1 MESSSEQAS
10 FGQYL
15 HAIRVEKRISLDQVA
30 EETRIAVRNLEAIDR
45 EDPQGLPPE
54 VFLKGFLRAY
64 AKAVGADAD
73 EAVRRYDAYRM
84 MARKLEDA
92 ERQPERARSGMLWK
106 LAAALALLLILIFG
120 SILTSQWLTQAP
132 IETGPTAAGPGAVS
146 PEIPP
151 ADSAQNQPAPPPSLK
166 PAPPAES
173 AQNRPALPSLQKPAP
188 PAAPPNILTVS
199 ATENTWLK
207 VVTDQ
212 GIPAE
217 YNLKA
222 GEHLK
227 LEARSTFNLLIGNA
241 GGIKLNLNNKPV
253 HVPGKRGEVVNL
265 HLP

>member
-1 MESSSEQAS
+1 MSNLGDTVMEFSSEQAS
-10 FGQYL
+10 FGRYL
-15 HAIRVEKRISLDQVA
+15 QAIRVEKRISLDQVA

-54 VFLKGFLRAY
+54 AFLKGFLRAY
-64 AKAVGADAD
+64 AKAVGADGD
-73 EAVRRYDAYRM
+73 EAVRRYDAHRM
-84 MARKLEDA
+84 MTGEM
-92 ERQPERARSGMLWK
+92 EGPGRQPERARFGMRWK
-106 LAAALALLLILIFG
+106 LAAALALLLVLIVG
-120 SILTSQWLTQAP
+120 SIFAWQWVSPPHIETAP
-132 IETGPTAAGPGAVS
+132 IAAEPGAVS
-146 PEIPP
+146 PEPP
-151 ADSAQNQPAPPPSLK
+151 PVDSAQN
-166 PAPPAES
+166 
-173 AQNRPALPSLQKPAP
+173 RPAP
-188 PAAPPNILTVS
+188 PAAPPHILMVS
-199 ATENTWLK
+199 ATENTRLK

-253 HVPGKRGEVVNL
+253 NVPGKRGEVVNL

>member
-10 FGQYL
+10 FGRYL
-15 HAIRVEKRISLDQVA
+15 QAIRVEKRISLDQVA
-30 EETRIAVRNLEAIDR
+30 EETRITVRNLEAIDR

-54 VFLKGFLRAY
+54 AFLKGFLRAY
-64 AKAVGADAD
+64 AKAVGADSD
-73 EAVRRYDAYRM
+73 EAVRRYDAHRM
-84 MARKLEDA
+84 MTRETEDA
-92 ERQPERARSGMLWK
+92 GRQPERARSGMRRK
-106 LAAALALLLILIFG
+106 LVATLALLLILIAG
-120 SILTSQWLTQAP
+120 SIFAWQWLSP
-132 IETGPTAAGPGAVS
+132 PRIETAPVAADSGVVS
-146 PEIPP
+146 PEPLP
-151 ADSAQNQPAPPPSLK
+151 VDRAQNRPAPPPSLK
-166 PAPPAES
+166 PAPPVV
-173 AQNRPALPSLQKPAP
+173 AP
-188 PAAPPNILTVS
+188 HILTVS

-241 GGIKLNLNNKPV
+241 GGVKLNLNSKPV
-253 HVPGKRGEVVNL
+253 NVPGKRGEVVNL

>member
-10 FGQYL
+10 FGRYL
-15 HAIRVEKRISLDQVA
+15 QAIRVEKRISLDQVA
-30 EETRIAVRNLEAIDR
+30 EETRIAVRSLEAIDR
-45 EDPQGLPPE
+45 EDPQGSPPE

-64 AKAVGADAD
+64 AKAVGADGD
-73 EAVRRYDAYRM
+73 EAVRRYDAHRM
-84 MARKLEDA
+84 MTREMEDVG
-92 ERQPERARSGMLWK
+92 RQPEGARSGMRWK
-106 LAAALALLLILIFG
+106 LAAALALLLILVVG
-120 SILTSQWLTQAP
+120 SIVVWQWLSP
-132 IETGPTAAGPGAVS
+132 PHIETAPTTADPGAVS
-146 PEIPP
+146 PEPP
-151 ADSAQNQPAPPPSLK
+151 PVDSARNRTAPPPTL
-166 PAPPAES
+166 
-173 AQNRPALPSLQKPAP
+173 KPAP
-188 PAAPPNILTVS
+188 PAAPPQILTVS

-241 GGIKLNLNNKPV
+241 GGVKLNLNNKPV
-253 HVPGKRGEVVNL
+253 NVPGKRGEVVNL

>member
-1 MESSSEQAS
+1 MESLSEQAS
-10 FGQYL
+10 FGRYL

-73 EAVRRYDAYRM
+73 EAVRRYDAHRM
-84 MARKLEDA
+84 MTRETKDA
-92 ERQPERARSGMLWK
+92 GRQPERARSGLRWK
-106 LAAALALLLILIFG
+106 LAAALALLLILIVG
-120 SILTSQWLTQAP
+120 SIFALQWLSRP
-132 IETGPTAAGPGAVS
+132 HIETAPHPADPGPVS
-146 PEIPP
+146 PEPPP
-151 ADSAQNQPAPPPSLK
+151 ADSAQNRPAPPPPTL
-166 PAPPAES
+166 
-173 AQNRPALPSLQKPAP
+173 KPAP
-188 PAAPPNILTVS
+188 PAAPPHILMVS

-253 HVPGKRGEVVNL
+253 NVPGKRGEVVNL

>member
-10 FGQYL
+10 FGRYL
-15 HAIRVEKRISLDQVA
+15 HAIRVEKRISLDQIA

-64 AKAVGADAD
+64 ARAVGADGD
-73 EAVRRYDAYRM
+73 EAVRRYDAHRTM
-84 MARKLEDA
+84 TRKMEDA
-92 ERQPERARSGMLWK
+92 GRQPERSRSGMRWK
-106 LAAALALLLILIFG
+106 LVAALALLLILIVG
-120 SILTSQWLTQAP
+120 SIFSSQWLSRP
-132 IETGPTAAGPGAVS
+132 HIETAPTAADPGAVS
-146 PEIPP
+146 P
-151 ADSAQNQPAPPPSLK
+151 DPS
-166 PAPPAES
+166 PVDS
-173 AQNRPALPSLQKPAP
+173 AQNRPAPPPTLKPAP

-199 ATENTWLK
+199 ATEHTWLK

>member
-1 MESSSEQAS
+1 MEVSSEQAS
-10 FGQYL
+10 FGRYL
-15 HAIRVEKRISLDQVA
+15 QAIRVEKRISLDQVA

-54 VFLKGFLRAY
+54 AFLKGFLRAY
-64 AKAVGADAD
+64 AKAVGADGD
-73 EAVRRYDAYRM
+73 EAVRRYDAHRM
-84 MARKLEDA
+84 MTRETEDA
-92 ERQPERARSGMLWK
+92 GRQPERARSGMRWK
-106 LAAALALLLILIFG
+106 LAAALALLLVLIVG
-120 SILTSQWLTQAP
+120 SILVWQWVSPPHIETAP
-132 IETGPTAAGPGAVS
+132 IAADARRRFPGTAAGRQRP
-146 PEIPP
+146 
-151 ADSAQNQPAPPPSLK
+151 
-166 PAPPAES
+166 ES
-173 AQNRPALPSLQKPAP
+173 AGAAPALKPAP
-188 PAAPPNILTVS
+188 PAAPPHILMVS

-241 GGIKLNLNNKPV
+241 GGVKLNLNNKPV
-253 HVPGKRGEVVNL
+253 NVPGKRGEVVNL

>member
-10 FGQYL
+10 FGRYL
-15 HAIRVEKRISLDQVA
+15 QAIRIEKRISLDQVA

-45 EDPQGLPPE
+45 EDPQGFPPE
-54 VFLKGFLRAY
+54 PFLKGFLRAY
-64 AKAVGADAD
+64 AKAVGADGD
-73 EAVRRYDAYRM
+73 EAVRRYDAHRM
-84 MARKLEDA
+84 MTREIEDA
-92 ERQPERARSGMLWK
+92 GRQPELALSGMRWK
-106 LAAALALLLILIFG
+106 LVAALALLLILILG
-120 SILTSQWLTQAP
+120 SIFAWQWLSP
-132 IETGPTAAGPGAVS
+132 PHIETAPSPAVSGAVS
-146 PEIPP
+146 PEPSP
-151 ADSAQNQPAPPPSLK
+151 VDSA
-166 PAPPAES
+166 E
-173 AQNRPALPSLQKPAP
+173 NRPAPVPTLKPAP
-188 PAAPPNILTVS
+188 PAAPLHILAVS

-241 GGIKLNLNNKPV
+241 GGVKLNLNNKPV
-253 HVPGKRGEVVNL
+253 SVPGKRGEVVNL

>member
-1 MESSSEQAS
+1 MEFSSEQAS
-10 FGQYL
+10 FGRYL
-15 HAIRVEKRISLDQVA
+15 QAIRVEKRISLVQIA

-45 EDPQGLPPE
+45 EDAQGLPPD

-64 AKAVGADAD
+64 AKAVGADGE

-84 MARKLEDA
+84 MTRKTEDLG
-92 ERQPERARSGMLWK
+92 RQPERARSRMRWK
-106 LAAALALLLILIFG
+106 LVATLTLLLILIAG
-120 SILTSQWLTQAP
+120 SIFTWHWLSRP
-132 IETGPTAAGPGAVS
+132 PVETAAIAADPAAVS
-146 PEIPP
+146 PEPPP
-151 ADSAQNQPAPPPSLK
+151 ADSAQNRPAPPPTLK
-166 PAPPAES
+166 PAPPV
-173 AQNRPALPSLQKPAP
+173 AP
-188 PAAPPNILTVS
+188 PHILTVS
-199 ATENTWLK
+199 ATEKTWLK

-241 GGIKLNLNNKPV
+241 GGVKLNLNNKPV
-253 HVPGKRGEVVNL
+253 NVPGKRGEVVNL

>member
-15 HAIRVEKRISLDQVA
+15 HAIRVEKRISLDQIA

-64 AKAVGADAD
+64 ARAVGADGD
-73 EAVRRYDAYRM
+73 EAVRRYDAHRTM
-84 MARKLEDA
+84 TRKMEDA
-92 ERQPERARSGMLWK
+92 GRQPERGRSSMRWK
-106 LAAALALLLILIFG
+106 LTAALALLLILIVG
-120 SILTSQWLTQAP
+120 SIFTSQWLNRPP
-132 IETGPTAAGPGAVS
+132 IESAPTAAAPGAVV
-146 PEIPP
+146 PETPPADGAQNQPVPSASLKPAPP
-151 ADSAQNQPAPPPSLK
+151 ADSAQNRSVLPPSL
-166 PAPPAES
+166 
-173 AQNRPALPSLQKPAP
+173 KPAP

-227 LEARSTFNLLIGNA
+227 LEARSMFNLLIGNA

>member
-15 HAIRVEKRISLDQVA
+15 QAIRVEKRISLEQIA
-30 EETRIAVRNLEAIDR
+30 EETRIAVRNLEAIER
-45 EDPQGLPPE
+45 EDPQGFPPE

-64 AKAVGADAD
+64 AKAVGADGE
-73 EAVRRYDAYRM
+73 EAVRRYDAHRRM
-84 MARKLEDA
+84 TREMEDA
-92 ERQPERARSGMLWK
+92 GRQPEGARSSMRWK
-106 LAAALALLLILIFG
+106 LVAALALLLILIAG
-120 SILTSQWLTQAP
+120 SIFTWQWLSRPP
-132 IETGPTAAGPGAVS
+132 IETASTAADPGAVS
-146 PEIPP
+146 PEPPP
-151 ADSAQNQPAPPPSLK
+151 ADSAQNRPAPPPSLK
-166 PAPPAES
+166 PAPPAD
-173 AQNRPALPSLQKPAP
+173 P
-188 PAAPPNILTVS
+188 PHILTVS

-253 HVPGKRGEVVNL
+253 NVPGKRGEVVNL